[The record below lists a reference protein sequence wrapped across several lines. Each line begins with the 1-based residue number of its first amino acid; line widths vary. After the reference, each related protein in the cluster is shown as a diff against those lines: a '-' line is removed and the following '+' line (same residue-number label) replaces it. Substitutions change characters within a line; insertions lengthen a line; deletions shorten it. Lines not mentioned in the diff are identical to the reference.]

1 MSNEDI
7 HQLYNTCLE
16 MVKHFNSIL
25 DKVRIIVITVG
36 IGIFVAFG
44 KLYINGN
51 TDKWIYIL
59 ISVWG
64 MFFVIFMW
72 FLAYHYLTHTE
83 SCAATAREIETKLL
97 KDYELDKGAFQ
108 SINEDHQKIFCGNK
122 LAKFILDFSTFF
134 VMAIG
139 FIVLLIVSLKI

>member
-1 MSNEDI
+1 
-7 HQLYNTCLE
+7 

-36 IGIFVAFG
+36 IGIFAAFG

-51 TDKWIYIL
+51 TDKPIYIL
-59 ISVWG
+59 ISSWG
-64 MFFVIFMW
+64 LLFVIFMW

-97 KDYELDKGAFQ
+97 KDYELEKGAFR
-108 SINEDHQKIFCGNK
+108 SINEDHQKIFSGNK
-122 LAKFILDFSTFF
+122 LAKFILDFSTFI

-139 FIVLLIVSLKI
+139 CILLLIVSLKN